1 MTVEDHKLT
10 VPSNSLNNFEQTEKL
25 ATLGTTKSSSNSS
38 LITLIIPSKYNF

>member
-1 MTVEDHKLT
+1 MAIEDHKSR
-10 VPSNSLNNFEQTEKL
+10 VQNNFEQTETL